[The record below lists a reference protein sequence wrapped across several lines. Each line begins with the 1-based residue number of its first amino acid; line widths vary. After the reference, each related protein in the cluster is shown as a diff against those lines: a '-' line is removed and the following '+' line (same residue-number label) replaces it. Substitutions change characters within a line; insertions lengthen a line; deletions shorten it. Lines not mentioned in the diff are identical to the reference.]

1 MTRELLS
8 VPVQGETGSMSKSEI
23 IACHECD
30 VLQRA
35 PEGYG
40 VARCVRCGAV
50 LFKSSAGGL
59 ERALAWALTST
70 SLFLVA
76 NSFPIIRLQL
86 GGNSNATTLIGAT
99 RTLSQQGM
107 PEIGVLVFLTTVL
120 IPAIQL
126 AAILY
131 LLLPMRWGR
140 VPPGLAEVLRFIDSI
155 KPWGMV
161 EVFMLGV
168 LVSVV
173 KLGAMAQVVPG
184 IALFAFSALIVAM
197 PAMAAAFDPHDLW
210 RRVPVRR

>member
-1 MTRELLS
+1 MTHKLLS
-8 VPVQGETGSMSKSEI
+8 VVVRYAAGSMSKSEI

-50 LFKSSAGGL
+50 LFKSSPGGF
-59 ERALAWALTST
+59 ERALAWALTSA
-70 SLFLVA
+70 SLFVIA
-76 NSFPIIRLQL
+76 NSFPIIQLQL
-86 GGNSNATTLIGAT
+86 EGNSNATTLIGAT

-120 IPAIQL
+120 IPGIQL
-126 AAILY
+126 TAILY
-131 LLLPMRWGR
+131 LLLPMKWGR
-140 VPPGLAEVLRFIDSI
+140 VPPGLAEVLGFIDSI

-197 PAMAAAFDPHDLW
+197 PAMAVAFNPHDLW
-210 RRVPVRR
+210 RRVPVQR